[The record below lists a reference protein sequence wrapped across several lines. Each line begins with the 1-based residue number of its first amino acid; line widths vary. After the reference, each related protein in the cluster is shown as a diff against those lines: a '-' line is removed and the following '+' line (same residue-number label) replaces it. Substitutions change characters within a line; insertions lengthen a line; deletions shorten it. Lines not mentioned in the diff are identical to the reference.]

1 MNPDP
6 DLGIDS
12 NCDSIVN
19 ILPFYGGKMCP
30 HPPPAKKKTNQLC
43 FNIDLE
49 RSVKIYSMHSKCSV

>member
-1 MNPDP
+1 MNSDP

-19 ILPFYGGKMCP
+19 ILSFYGGKMCP
-30 HPPPAKKKTNQLC
+30 PTPQKKTNQLC

-49 RSVKIYSMHSKCSV
+49 RSVKIYSMHSKCSA

>member
-19 ILPFYGGKMCP
+19 ILSFYGGKMCP
-30 HPPPAKKKTNQLC
+30 HPAKKDQSAL
-43 FNIDLE
+43 F
-49 RSVKIYSMHSKCSV
+49 